1 MEQPLSL
8 TRRLVCLPI
17 YLAMTGGGAFLIYEK
32 LQGLEVRLLELVGG
46 VLMAMG
52 LYLLWTDVVSPIL
65 RKKA

>member
-17 YLAMTGGGAFLIYEK
+17 YLAMTGGGAFLIYQK
-32 LQGLEVRLLELVGG
+32 LQGLEVRLLEFVGG
-46 VLMAMG
+46 MLLATG
-52 LYLLWTDVVSPIL
+52 LYLLWTDVVSPML

>member
-17 YLAMTGGGAFLIYEK
+17 YLALTGGGAFLVYQK
-32 LQGLEVRLLELVGG
+32 LQGTEVRLLDFVGG

-52 LYLLWTDVVSPIL
+52 LYLLWTDIVSPTL
-65 RKKA
+65 RRKA